1 VLPSAQT
8 DESLTTKNRLRRE
21 VKGVIQVPLYGLV
34 HPEPHDKPDVVEAEP
49 GRPCLL
55 ISAGSSSVRVV
66 VPPRA
71 GGLRIAATYA
81 RRLAD
86 AATTFADRC
95 EQLQDESEA
104 AQQGAPH
111 NEKDN

>member
-1 VLPSAQT
+1 M
-8 DESLTTKNRLRRE
+8 
-21 VKGVIQVPLYGLV
+21 PLYGLV

-55 ISAGSSSVRVV
+55 ISAGNSSVRVV

-71 GGLRIAATYA
+71 GGLQIATTYA
-81 RRLAD
+81 RRLAE

-95 EQLQDESEA
+95 QQLQDDDQA
-104 AQQGAPH
+104 AQQRAPH